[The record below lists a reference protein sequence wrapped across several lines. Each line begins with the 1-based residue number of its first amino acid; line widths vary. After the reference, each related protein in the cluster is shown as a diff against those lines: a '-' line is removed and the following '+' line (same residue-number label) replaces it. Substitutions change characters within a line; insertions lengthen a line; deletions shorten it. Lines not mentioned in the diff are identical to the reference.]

1 MENQP
6 PNIIAIGRKRFPIED
21 IALVEPFEPPAEQ
34 SPRFTS
40 DKDFKARVVLID
52 RYNVL
57 TEDTVEAFA
66 EANKFRRLPDD
77 NVATNPAVR
86 FRVETFEPSEGFQ
99 PRKPYQSRLKWRD
112 QDGNEQSKLLLTKPE
127 TVIAVVL
134 RGEAAP
140 APDQQE
146 TPSEAPA
153 PPPPRSRQVGAIGS
167 PPFIPRPA
175 FSSCALLPRVRHVAG
190 LQQQLQPENKKRK
203 NSHVRNPRRLQ
214 PHHRQDYRRS
224 GAGHSTLAQAVE
236 RRPRRRQ
243 DHPPVAS

>member
-1 MENQP
+1 VRRDVLKNAPCAGLALVKARIKAPLLINDNSASENNTFSSPLEILMENQP
-6 PNIIAIGRKRFPIED
+6 QNIIAIGRKRFPIEE
-21 IALVEPFEPPAEQ
+21 IALVEPFQPPAEP
-34 SPRFTS
+34 SPRFAS

-77 NVATNPAVR
+77 NVATNPMVR
-86 FRVETFEPSEGFQ
+86 FRVETFEPSEGFE

-140 APDQQE
+140 APDDAQQ

-153 PPPPRSRQVGAIGS
+153 PPRRAR
-167 PPFIPRPA
+167 RPA
-175 FSSCALLPRVRHVAG
+175 APG
-190 LQQQLQPENKKRK
+190 IQP
-203 NSHVRNPRRLQ
+203 
-214 PHHRQDYRRS
+214 
-224 GAGHSTLAQAVE
+224 G
-236 RRPRRRQ
+236 
-243 DHPPVAS
+243 

>member
-1 MENQP
+1 MENKPQ
-6 PNIIAIGRKRFPIED
+6 NIIAIGRKRFPIEE

-34 SPRFTS
+34 PPPRFTS
-40 DKDFKARVVLID
+40 DKEFKARVVLID
-52 RYNVL
+52 RYSVL

-112 QDGNEQSKLLLTKPE
+112 QDDNEQSKLLLTKPE

-140 APDQQE
+140 APDHQE

-153 PPPPRSRQVGAIGS
+153 PQRRA
-167 PPFIPRPA
+167 RKPA
-175 FSSCALLPRVRHVAG
+175 APGV
-190 LQQQLQPENKKRK
+190 QP
-203 NSHVRNPRRLQ
+203 
-214 PHHRQDYRRS
+214 
-224 GAGHSTLAQAVE
+224 G
-236 RRPRRRQ
+236 
-243 DHPPVAS
+243 

>member
-1 MENQP
+1 MENP
-6 PNIIAIGRKRFPIED
+6 PQNIIAIGRKRFPIEE
-21 IALVEPFEPPAEQ
+21 IALVEPFEPPAEP

-86 FRVETFEPSEGFQ
+86 FRVETFEPSEGFT

-127 TVIAVVL
+127 TVIAVIL

-140 APDQQE
+140 APGQQE
-146 TPSEAPA
+146 TPGEAPA
-153 PPPPRSRQVGAIGS
+153 PQRRAR
-167 PPFIPRPA
+167 RPA
-175 FSSCALLPRVRHVAG
+175 APGA
-190 LQQQLQPENKKRK
+190 QP
-203 NSHVRNPRRLQ
+203 V
-214 PHHRQDYRRS
+214 
-224 GAGHSTLAQAVE
+224 
-236 RRPRRRQ
+236 
-243 DHPPVAS
+243 